1 MTTLRRDPKFVA
13 LIDSYCSGIVFVIRI
28 ENGTNGRYSEVV
40 FNSNLTVLVEN
51 KQIFTI
57 KDVSIVPSNCNPY
70 LPVKLGTGMFGIKEY
85 LTSFAGSGIVAAL
98 KLPYF
103 PKSAKSSLKYQ
114 YPNKS

>member
-1 MTTLRRDPKFVA
+1 M
-13 LIDSYCSGIVFVIRI
+13 
-28 ENGTNGRYSEVV
+28 VV
-40 FNSNLTVLVEN
+40 NTNLTAFVEN
-51 KQIFTI
+51 LQIITI

-103 PKSAKSSLKYQ
+103 PKSVRSSLKYQ
-114 YPNKS
+114 YPNKSCGRFLSFKK

>member
-1 MTTLRRDPKFVA
+1 MVLN
-13 LIDSYCSGIVFVIRI
+13 I
-28 ENGTNGRYSEVV
+28 ENGINGCYSVV
-40 FNSNLTVLVEN
+40 VVNSNLTVFVEN
-51 KQIFTI
+51 LQIITI

-103 PKSAKSSLKYQ
+103 PKSARSSLKYQ